1 MAGLRMADLGVAGQ
15 DATELGK
22 AEPDKTSLV
31 VAWLDMGGQGIYG
44 PHINGLDMIEIGSA
58 ELDVTRKGLWDMQ

>member
-1 MAGLRMADLGVAGQ
+1 MAGLRMADLGAAGQ

-44 PHINGLDMIEIGSA
+44 PYINE
-58 ELDVTRKGLWDMQ
+58 